1 MNKKINY
8 LILYAI
14 FSIFDIILL
23 ICFETEILAFN
34 NVNIFILCLFCV
46 ATYFSY
52 YKGFKSM
59 VNSGFFN
66 FILFTIAISIGFGST
81 LMLMILKFSEYWIFF
96 YVICCL
102 GLSFIYSKLCKD
114 STSYVSI
121 FSNIIISL
129 IINNLILLNTIICD
143 LFDLTKF
150 NSLLKTVDIDL
161 SGELV
166 INLVLFPVLLMTSC
180 GACINAKDE
189 YYKNKGKDKV
199 INKVKNTQP

>member
-1 MNKKINY
+1 M
-8 LILYAI
+8 LYI
-14 FSIFDIILL
+14 FFCIFDIIFL

-34 NVNIFILCLFCV
+34 NINISILCLFCFV
-46 ATYFSY
+46 TYFSY

-66 FILFTIAISIGFGST
+66 FILFTITISIGFGST
-81 LMLMILKFSEYWIFF
+81 LMLMILKLSECWIFF
-96 YVICCL
+96 YVIFCL
-102 GLSFIYSKLCKD
+102 VLSILYSKLCKD

-129 IINNLILLNTIICD
+129 IINNLILLNTIICG

-150 NSLLKTVDIDL
+150 NSLLKTVGIDL
-161 SGELV
+161 SGELI
-166 INLVLFPVLLMTSC
+166 INLALFPVLLMTSC

-189 YYKNKGKDKV
+189 YNKNKGKDKV